1 MGLVGFADTLSSL
14 WGEWGLLIHCPFYR
28 VVGFAD
34 TLSSLRGEW
43 GLLIRCPVYG
53 VSGVC

>member
-14 WGEWGLLIHCPFYR
+14 WGEWGLLIPCPFYR

-34 TLSSLRGEW
+34 TLSSLW
-43 GLLIRCPVYG
+43 G
-53 VSGVC
+53 